1 MWQCI
6 KKDKF
11 TKQVV
16 NASETKENAV
26 INRFDFNVKMYKFL
40 NYALIN
46 LSYDQAIC
54 QYLFKKKIKFVI
66 LKYQKF

>member
-26 INRFDFNVKMYKFL
+26 INPFDFNVKMYKFL
-40 NYALIN
+40 NYDLIN

-54 QYLFKKKIKFVI
+54 HYI
-66 LKYQKF
+66 